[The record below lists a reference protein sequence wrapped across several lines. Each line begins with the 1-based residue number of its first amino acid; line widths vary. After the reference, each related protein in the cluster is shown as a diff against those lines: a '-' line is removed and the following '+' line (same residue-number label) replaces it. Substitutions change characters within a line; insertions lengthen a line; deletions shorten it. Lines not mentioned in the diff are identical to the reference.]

1 MRLEK
6 AIVIAAAARRPK
18 RKRVVPQVR
27 DDADTTIGR
36 DLGTGRF
43 VVGWRGGGRPMGS
56 RNLLTQALLDN
67 LAEDWHRHGPMVL
80 AQLRWDDPASY
91 VRIFG
96 NVVERLT
103 PMVDDDEINDAAA
116 VADEIKQA
124 RSRDQLIELV
134 RARGGAR
141 AFEGFKRLVALL
153 DEYPELKG
161 VIYR

>member
-1 MRLEK
+1 M
-6 AIVIAAAARRPK
+6 ANARC
-18 RKRVVPQVR
+18 
-27 DDADTTIGR
+27 
-36 DLGTGRF
+36 
-43 VVGWRGGGRPMGS
+43 
-56 RNLLTQALLDN
+56 
-67 LAEDWHRHGPMVL
+67 
-80 AQLRWDDPASY
+80 
-91 VRIFG
+91 
-96 NVVERLT
+96 VERLT